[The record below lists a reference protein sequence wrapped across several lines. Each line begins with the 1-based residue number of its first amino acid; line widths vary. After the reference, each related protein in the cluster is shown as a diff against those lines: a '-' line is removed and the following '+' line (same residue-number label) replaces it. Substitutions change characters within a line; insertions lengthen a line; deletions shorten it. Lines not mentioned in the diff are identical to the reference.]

1 MIKYIILFLLCIL
14 HPLPCYAMTI
24 GELMKKTVAP
34 GSPGFV
40 ILEIIGIAIAS
51 WVGEMICNILGKQ
64 NLAGFIKILTA
75 FAGTLIV
82 LLTGTN
88 IINKMLALF

>member
-1 MIKYIILFLLCIL
+1 MYKYIILLICLLYPI
-14 HPLPCYAMTI
+14 PVYAMTI